1 MNPKGS
7 PRFGPGY
14 PWDVGGREPRWR
26 WWRGALVWG
35 GLLGATVSERPE
47 GGGGIVGL
55 GLGQWTGAEHV
66 DFGNSR
72 RDWKP
77 YAWVDPSR
85 PRAWSLRRRTPGP
98 WALGFGGRCREGRG
112 AGVVPPKGRPWEPL
126 GPQDCGRTRSGRA
139 GMDTTQPVT
148 PLRQV
153 YCRTRH
159 PFLIGPIAGHLRGW
173 ECSPW
178 SQEEPRG
185 DRPTRAPATCVVA
198 LTRLP
203 KTRQRRVME
212 RMGAAGEHRAALR
225 AAGRAPLVSCLSKR
239 SHKGSASDTGL
250 GANAQS
256 ASQLHGQEHRA
267 F

>member
-1 MNPKGS
+1 MATS
-7 PRFGPGY
+7 HGPGGG
-14 PWDVGGREPRWR
+14 GGRKGDMGKRDSRAARERVGEGQGESQGKSKIWAWIPLGCGGPRTKVEMVE
-26 WWRGALVWG
+26 GALVWG
-35 GLLGATVSERPE
+35 GLLGAMVSERPE

-66 DFGNSR
+66 DFGNSSW
-72 RDWKP
+72 DWKP

-98 WALGFGGRCREGRG
+98 WALGFGGPCREGRG

-159 PFLIGPIAGHLRGW
+159 PFLIGPDHWPFPWVGMLSLVTGGAPRRQAPPGHLRHAW
-173 ECSPW
+173 WP
-178 SQEEPRG
+178 
-185 DRPTRAPATCVVA
+185 
-198 LTRLP
+198 
-203 KTRQRRVME
+203 
-212 RMGAAGEHRAALR
+212 
-225 AAGRAPLVSCLSKR
+225 
-239 SHKGSASDTGL
+239 
-250 GANAQS
+250 
-256 ASQLHGQEHRA
+256 
-267 F
+267 